1 MASIQYI
8 GETLWPGH
16 LGHICII
23 LSFVSALFTA
33 LAAYMHL
40 KQKSTQTNDWG
51 RLCRVSYS
59 LHSVATFTLIALI
72 FYVMGNS
79 MYEYSYV
86 HEQVSD
92 ELPMKYIFSAFWAG
106 QEGSFL
112 LWMFWHAVLGMIF
125 VVKNDKWTPQI
136 LFSLG
141 LIEAFLASMLLGI
154 HIPLL
159 GEEYKIGSNPTLL
172 IRDVIDAP
180 IFATADY
187 LTQIEGKG
195 LNPLL
200 QNYWMT
206 IHPPVLFLGFASTA
220 IPFAF
225 AIGSLLTRDYRSWLV
240 PGLKWALFSAFIL
253 GTGIL
258 MGAAWAYEALTFGG
272 YWAWDPVEN
281 ASLVP
286 WIIIVAGVHTNLIAR
301 NTGYSVRATYAFYL
315 LTFILIVYS
324 TFLTRSGILGETSAH
339 AFTEMGLEWQLVAF
353 ITFFIL
359 QSLYFYLTRRSAI
372 PTKVKEEA
380 FTSREF
386 WMLIGS
392 LVLFFSATLITVST
406 SLPVYNTV
414 REAVWEPGF
423 IGKVIEDPIEHYNK
437 YQLWI
442 GVFVALLSGT
452 SQFLRYGA
460 RNWNSYRKK
469 FGMHIGISLLIAAAL
484 SYPLYLTFHDRL
496 WQHLA
501 LTFAGVFAISS
512 NLDYLI
518 SVLKGNLKAGAA
530 VVSHMG
536 FGILIFGTLYSGLN
550 KEAITKDPFAQA
562 GITNSRNLN
571 TNVTL
576 IKNSPIPVNDYW
588 IEYRGDS
595 IEGNL
600 KKFDLTFTKVDDKN
614 KKIEEFTVR
623 PSAIYDTKFSKISA
637 WNPDTKH
644 YWNKDIFTLISGYP
658 KHLNSVDSM
667 RVMED
672 TMKWEPMRLA
682 LLESD
687 SIKDFT
693 GQFMG
698 YTFSPNQ
705 KSMNLDSADMAVGA
719 IMKFKHPRMD
729 SIFTAEPALVLKQGL
744 VYQHPV
750 TIDPLGMR
758 IALDESVFDK
768 VFTEEIDLQYQDI
781 LLKEGETKRVNGI
794 SINLAGFDKQIDVSK
809 YQGEEGDIA
818 IAAILDVVDDA
829 TGKSYRSEPIYIL
842 RQNKQ
847 FSIKDYIAEAGLH
860 IRFNKIDPTSQAM
873 TFSIAKEE
881 RDLTFVNLNVAPD
894 VPRSDIIAIESLVF
908 PGINLVWLGTCMM
921 LLGLL
926 MGLIVRFKH
935 T

>member
-1 MASIQYI
+1 M
-8 GETLWPGH
+8 
-16 LGHICII
+16 
-23 LSFVSALFTA
+23 
-33 LAAYMHL
+33 
-40 KQKSTQTNDWG
+40 
-51 RLCRVSYS
+51 
-59 LHSVATFTLIALI
+59 
-72 FYVMGNS
+72 MGTS

-125 VVKNDKWTPQI
+125 VFNKDIWTPQI
-136 LFSLG
+136 LFTLG
-141 LIEAFLASMLLGI
+141 LIEAFLASMLLGL
-154 HIPLL
+154 HIPIL

-180 IFATADY
+180 IFANADY
-187 LTQIEGKG
+187 LSLIEGKG

-206 IHPPVLFLGFASTA
+206 IHPPVLFLGFASTS

-225 AIGSLLTRDYRSWLV
+225 AIGSLLTRDYKTWLI
-240 PGLKWALFSAFIL
+240 PALKWSLFSAFIL

-286 WIIIVAGVHTNLIAR
+286 WIILVAGVHTNLIAR
-301 NTGYSVRATYAFYL
+301 NTGYSIRTTYLFYL
-315 LTFILIVYS
+315 LTFIMIVYS

-353 ITFFIL
+353 ISFFIL
-359 QSLYFYLTRRSAI
+359 QALYFYFTRRKAI
-372 PTKVKEEA
+372 PVKAKEES
-380 FTSREF
+380 FSSREF

-414 REAVWEPGF
+414 REAIWEPGF

-442 GVFVALLSGT
+442 AVFIGLLSGT

-460 RNWNSYRKK
+460 RNWATYRKK
-469 FGMHIGISLLIAAAL
+469 FSIHMGLSLLTAAIL
-484 SYPLYLTFHDRL
+484 SYPIYQTYHDGL

-501 LTFAGVFAISS
+501 LTFAGIFAITS

-518 SVLKGNLKAGAA
+518 TFLKGNMKAGAA
-530 VVSHMG
+530 ALSHLG
-536 FGILIFGTLYSGLN
+536 FGLLIFGTLYSGLN
-550 KEAITKDPFAQA
+550 KEAITTDPFGQA
-562 GITNSRNLN
+562 GITASNKLN

-576 IKNSPIPVNDYW
+576 IKNSPIPVNNYW
-588 IEYRGDS
+588 IEYGKDS

-600 KKFDLTFTKVDDKN
+600 KKFDLTFTKVDDQN
-614 KKIEEFTVR
+614 KKLEEFTVR
-623 PSAIYDTKFSKISA
+623 PSAIYDTKFTKISA

-644 YWNKDIFTLISGYP
+644 YWNKDIFTAISGYP

-672 TMKWEPMRLA
+672 TMVWEPMRLSVM
-682 LLESD
+682 ETD

-693 GQFMG
+693 GQFLG
-698 YTFSPNQ
+698 YTFSPDQ
-705 KSMNLDSADMAVGA
+705 PEINLDSVDLAIGA
-719 IMKFKHPRMD
+719 TLRFVHPRMD
-729 SIFTAEPALVLKQGL
+729 TVFTAEPALVLKEGL

-758 IALDESVFDK
+758 VALDETVFDK
-768 VFTEEIDLQYQDI
+768 VFTQENDLDYQDFT
-781 LLKEGETKRVNGI
+781 LKEGESKEVAGLTVT
-794 SINLAGFDKQIDVSK
+794 LLGFDKEVTATNYK
-809 YQGEEGDIA
+809 AEEGDIA
-818 IAAILDVVDDA
+818 IGSMLSIKEISSDNQYES
-829 TGKSYRSEPIYIL
+829 KPIYIL

-847 FSIKDYIAEAGLH
+847 FSIKDYVAEAGLH
-860 IRFNKIDPTSQAM
+860 IRFNKIDPTTQTM
-873 TFSIAKEE
+873 TFAIAKEN
-881 RDLTFVNLNVAPD
+881 RDLSYVDLNIAPN
-894 VPRSDIIAIESLVF
+894 VPRSDIIAIESFIF

-921 LLGLL
+921 LFGLL
-926 MGLIVRFKH
+926 LGLIVRFKH
-935 T
+935 